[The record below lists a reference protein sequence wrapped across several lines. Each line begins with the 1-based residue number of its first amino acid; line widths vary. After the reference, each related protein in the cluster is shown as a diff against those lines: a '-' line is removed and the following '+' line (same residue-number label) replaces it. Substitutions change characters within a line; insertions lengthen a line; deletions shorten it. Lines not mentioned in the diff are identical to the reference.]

1 MRPRRLT
8 LPQPWIT
15 HSCFAVFAVCARFL
29 LSLYIR
35 FTIILGART
44 RKNYRSVYKRL
55 SLYCV
60 GNIVCAASI
69 PLHCAFRYC
78 SPRPN
83 KPSVRLRLS
92 MPCFTDN
99 AASHT
104 KTLNRRQHTVT
115 AQCINRPSVIW
126 IKIWYQK
133 KLIATLSIPHSQHY
147 KCPCQGQETETL
159 PHPRFPQKF
168 SQFKQ

>member
-1 MRPRRLT
+1 MRL
-8 LPQPWIT
+8 Q
-15 HSCFAVFAVCARFL
+15 
-29 LSLYIR
+29 
-35 FTIILGART
+35 
-44 RKNYRSVYKRL
+44 RL
-55 SLYCV
+55 SLSQAWIALSVLLFAHVFYLVYIFGSQSFLPLAHERIIRSVDMCLSLFCA
-60 GNIVCAASI
+60 GNIVCAAFI
-69 PLHCAFRYC
+69 PLHRAFGHC

-126 IKIWYQK
+126 IQIWYQK